1 MPLHRLAP
9 AEAEP
14 NYGLRKLAITRVLL
28 YLLAVVI
35 AFSLQ
40 VSAQQSGT
48 SQDQTPD
55 APSATKGVMAQTEN
69 LFVILNRKS
78 LFFPNIAATD
88 GPLTA
93 KGKFKLFVSDSVA
106 PSQFLASAL
115 GSALAQASDSP
126 HGYGQGWDGYGKRF
140 GSSMARAASTNFF
153 GDFVLA
159 STLHQ
164 DPRFFAEK
172 NPTFF
177 GAVKYSLKR
186 VVVTRNDD
194 GRPVF
199 NSSGL
204 GGVALAEGLA
214 NAYWP
219 EADRGFGSTMG
230 RIGTDLG
237 SMAGGYLLRDY
248 WPVFFKKLVPSSAS
262 K

>member
-1 MPLHRLAP
+1 
-9 AEAEP
+9 
-14 NYGLRKLAITRVLL
+14 
-28 YLLAVVI
+28 VV
-35 AFSLQ
+35 
-40 VSAQQSGT
+40 
-48 SQDQTPD
+48 
-55 APSATKGVMAQTEN
+55 AQTTES
-69 LFVILNRKS
+69 LFVILNQKS
-78 LFFPNIAATD
+78 LFFPNIASTE
-88 GPLTA
+88 GPLSSS
-93 KGKFKLFVSDSVA
+93 GKFKLFVSDSIA

-186 VVVTRNDD
+186 VVVTRSDD

-230 RIGTDLG
+230 RIGTDLA